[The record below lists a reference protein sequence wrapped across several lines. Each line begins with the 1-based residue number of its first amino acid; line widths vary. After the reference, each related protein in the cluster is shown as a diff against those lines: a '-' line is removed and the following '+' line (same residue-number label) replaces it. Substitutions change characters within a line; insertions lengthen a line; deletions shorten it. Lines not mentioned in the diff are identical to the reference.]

1 MDNQQILE
9 QGIEKLRK
17 PLSLERINFS
27 ILVPYKNILTNM
39 SQIYI
44 FGCKQLGKKVFDS
57 CITAGIEVL
66 GFIDNDISIHGGQY
80 CGRKIY
86 ALEEINLQT
95 LAVIII
101 ASTTHEYI
109 INCQLTLAGFTKVV
123 GYSVLSIFDP
133 IHFSPELVYKNM
145 QADIVENTKHY
156 LSLYGNLADQESR
169 KTLNGI
175 INYRLTLNP
184 IFLKE
189 ISQENKQ
196 PEYFDTNIVKMSKE
210 EVFVDG
216 GGYDGDT
223 VLNFLKATNNQY
235 KKIYFFEPDKELFLK
250 AKDRLSE
257 FHDIVFLEAAIYSH
271 SDTLSF
277 KTSGGLD
284 GLIDNNGDIKVKAL
298 ALDECIKEKITF
310 LKLDVEGAETAA
322 LIGAKQHIKSDFP
335 ILALSGYHNP
345 QDIWELPEL
354 IMLLNQDYQIYLRH
368 YSNTSYETIIYAI
381 PYKKE

>member
-1 MDNQQILE
+1 MDNYQILE
-9 QGIEKLRK
+9 QGIEELHK

-27 ILVPYKNILTNM
+27 ILAPYKNILNGM
-39 SQIYI
+39 SQVYI
-44 FGCKQLGKKVFDS
+44 FGCKQLGKKVFNS

-86 ALEEINLQT
+86 ALEEINPQT

-101 ASTTHEYI
+101 ASTTHEYE
-109 INCQLTLAGFTKVV
+109 INYQLTSARFTKVV
-123 GYSVLSIFDP
+123 GYPVLAIFDST
-133 IHFSPELVYKNM
+133 HFSPELVYENM
-145 QADIVENTKHY
+145 QADIVENSEHY
-156 LSLYGNLADQESR
+156 LSLYQNLTDQESM

-184 IFLKE
+184 YFLKE

-196 PEYFDTNIVKMSKE
+196 PEYFDADIVKMSKE
-210 EVFVDG
+210 EIFVDG

-223 VLNFLKATNNQY
+223 VLNFLQVTNNQY

-345 QDIWELPEL
+345 SDIWKLPEL

>member
-1 MDNQQILE
+1 MDNYQILE
-9 QGIEKLRK
+9 LGIEKLHK
-17 PLSLERINFS
+17 PLSLEGTNFS
-27 ILVPYKNILTNM
+27 ILAPYKNILNGM
-39 SQIYI
+39 SQVYI

-57 CITAGIEVL
+57 CITAGIEVM
-66 GFIDNDISIHGGQY
+66 GFIDNNISIHGEEY

-86 ALEEINLQT
+86 ALEEINQST
-95 LAVIII
+95 SAVIII
-101 ASTTHEYI
+101 ASTTHEYE

-123 GYSVLSIFDP
+123 GYPVLAIFDP
-133 IHFSPELVYKNM
+133 IHFSSELVYKNM
-145 QADIVENTKHY
+145 QVDIVENSEHY
-156 LSLYGNLADQESR
+156 LSLYENLTDQESR
-169 KTLNGI
+169 RTLDGI

-184 IFLKE
+184 YFLKE

-196 PEYFDTNIVKMSKE
+196 PEYFDTDVVKISKE
-210 EVFVDG
+210 EVFIDG

-223 VLNFLKATNNQY
+223 VLKFLQVTNNKY
-235 KKIYFFEPDKELFLK
+235 KKIYFFEPDKELFKK
-250 AKDRLSE
+250 AKDKLSE
-257 FHDIVFLEAAIYSH
+257 LHDIVFLEAAIYSH

-284 GLIDNNGDIKVKAL
+284 GSIDNTGDIKVKAF

-354 IMLLNQDYQIYLRH
+354 IISLNKDYKIYLRH

-381 PYKKE
+381 PDEKE

>member
-1 MDNQQILE
+1 MDNYQILE
-9 QGIEKLRK
+9 QGIEELRK
-17 PLSLERINFS
+17 PLSLEQVNFS
-27 ILVPYKNILTNM
+27 ILTPYKNILNGM
-39 SQIYI
+39 NQVYI

-57 CITAGIEVL
+57 FAATEIEVL
-66 GFIDNDISIHGGQY
+66 GFIDNDICIQGGKY

-86 ALEEINLQT
+86 ALEEISQPT

-101 ASTTHEYI
+101 ASTTHEYE
-109 INCQLTLAGFTKVV
+109 INYQLTSAGFTNVV
-123 GYSVLSIFDP
+123 GYPILSVFDP

-145 QADIVENTKHY
+145 QADIIENAEHY

-184 IFLKE
+184 YFLKE

-196 PEYFDTNIVKMSKE
+196 PEYFDTDIVKMSKE

-223 VLNFLKATNNQY
+223 VLNFLQVTNNQY

-257 FHDIVFLEAAIYSH
+257 FHNIVFLEAAIYSH
-271 SDTLSF
+271 SDALGF

-284 GLIDNNGDIKVKAL
+284 GLIDDSGDIKVKTF

-310 LKLDVEGAETAA
+310 IKLDVEGAEKAA
-322 LIGAKQHIKSDFP
+322 LIGAKQHVKYDSP

-345 QDIWELPEL
+345 QDIWQLPEL
-354 IMLLNQDYQIYLRH
+354 IISLNQYYKIYLRH
-368 YSNTSYETIIYAI
+368 YANTSYETIIYAI
-381 PYKKE
+381 PYKEE